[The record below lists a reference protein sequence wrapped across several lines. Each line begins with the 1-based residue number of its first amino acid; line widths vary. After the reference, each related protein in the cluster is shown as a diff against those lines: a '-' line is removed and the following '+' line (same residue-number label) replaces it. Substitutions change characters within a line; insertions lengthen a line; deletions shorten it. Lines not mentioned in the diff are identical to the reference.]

1 MEGQWLVKRG
11 TPAVVYMEIGIPSLH
26 LCIYMVYGGGSDM
39 MCCIYEK

>member
-26 LCIYMVYGGGSDM
+26 LYIYIYMVYGGGG
-39 MCCIYEK
+39 K